1 MRAFNEKNETYC
13 IIGEAYAIKDYLKEQ
28 GYFYNPILGW
38 HGSTLIELPPDYKII
53 TINFNEI
60 YAIDEETNEP
70 IYKDEAS
77 VSLVKEKIKR
87 AYPKKNYT
95 YYQEE
100 PPGTRIYNITA
111 KYIKKTGYQTPYGWM
126 NIFSFEYKDHLFVW
140 FTKTELNDIPINSVV
155 DLTATIKNYDYYKGI
170 ETTKI
175 SRAVIKLIS

>member
-13 IIGEAYAIKDYLKEQ
+13 IIGETYTIKDYLKEQ

-77 VSLVKEKIKR
+77 VSLVKEKIK
-87 AYPKKNYT
+87 
-95 YYQEE
+95 
-100 PPGTRIYNITA
+100 
-111 KYIKKTGYQTPYGWM
+111 TGYQTPYGWM

-175 SRAVIKLIS
+175 SRAVVKLIS